1 MAKCEQK
8 MQGQYS
14 NEEQRMKK
22 VCEREKGV
30 DGQLIEDFQDWLH
43 DAGVPG
49 FAKTQARAE
58 LKAQRHLI
66 VLMQMIS
73 QFYKEEKEKGTL
85 QIGVSCVLFVGMR
98 CIAMG

>member
-22 VCEREKGV
+22 VGNGEGV

-85 QIGVSCVLFVGMR
+85 QVGVLLFCLFVYLNE
-98 CIAMG
+98 